1 MLKRKT
7 KKAYILHCYYELFEV
22 ENMGEKPPKKRLPTS
37 VIIALTAII
46 AALVAGAAV
55 YFYVQA
61 ARPRAN
67 LLEIYHWWTSG
78 GEKAAIDAL
87 VKVFQSKYPDVGVI
101 QSPVAGGAGYVMK
114 AVMKSM
120 VAAGEAPDAFQMHA
134 GYEMKPY
141 IDAGYLDTIDELW
154 AQEGWEKVFPPVV
167 RDMVNWGGHYYAV
180 PVNIHRANV
189 LWYNKII
196 LDKYG
201 IDPATLETW
210 DGFFAACEKLRA
222 AGIKY
227 PIAMGG
233 IGKWEIA
240 HAIEQIFVSQGVDF
254 YEDLVNGKLTDP
266 SNPKLVRAFEIMKRY
281 MEYVNPDYASLT
293 WDQAVAKVIRGEAAF
308 TIMGDW
314 ANGEF
319 LVAGKTFGV
328 DYGAIPSPGTKG
340 VYVLV
345 VDCFE
350 LPKGAKHRDNAIK
363 WLRVVGSREGQDTFN
378 PIKGSIAARV
388 DADLTKYGPYQRK
401 AIEDFKAAKYMVPSI
416 VHGSGAPEKFASA
429 FNDIASKFATDRDV
443 AAACRGIIDAISAAK
458 GDYVKVWKLT
468 GG

>member
-1 MLKRKT
+1 MSEGQTKRGLST
-7 KKAYILHCYYELFEV
+7 PALLAIAV
-22 ENMGEKPPKKRLPTS
+22 
-37 VIIALTAII
+37 VITAI
-46 AALVAGAAV
+46 VVAAV
-55 YFYVQA
+55 AYFMF
-61 ARPRAN
+61 RPAPKPSAN

-87 VKVFQSKYPDVGVI
+87 VAVFQQKYPDVGVI

-114 AVMKSM
+114 SVMKSM

-141 IDAGYLDTIDELW
+141 VDAGFLDPIDELW
-154 AQEGWEKVFPPVV
+154 QSQGWESVFPPVV
-167 RDMVNWGGHYYAV
+167 KDMVNWYGHYYAV

-189 LWYNKII
+189 LWYNKKL
-196 LDKYG
+196 LDQYG
-201 IDPATLETW
+201 IDPSTLETW

-222 AGIKY
+222 AGIQY

-240 HAIEQIFVSQGVDF
+240 HALEQIFVSQGVDF
-254 YEDLVNGKLTDP
+254 YQDLVNGKLSDP
-266 SNPKLVRAFEIMKRY
+266 NDPRLINAFNIMKRY
-281 MEYVNPDYASLT
+281 LNYVNPDYASLT

-319 LVAGKTFGV
+319 LVANKQFGV
-328 DYGAIPSPGTKG
+328 DYGAMPVPGTKG

-345 VDCFE
+345 IDCFE
-350 LPKGAKHRDNAIK
+350 KPKGAKHPENSLK
-363 WLRVVGSREGQDTFN
+363 WLMVVGSREGQDAFN
-378 PIKGSIAARV
+378 PIKGSISARL
-388 DADLTKYGPYQRK
+388 DADISKYGPYQK
-401 AIEDFKAAKYMVPSI
+401 AAIQDFKTAKYMVPSI

-429 FNDIASKFATDRDV
+429 FNDIASKFATDKDV
-443 AAACRGIIDAISAAK
+443 SAACKAIIDAINAAK
-458 GDYVKVWKLT
+458 SDYTKTWHLT
-468 GG
+468 G

>member
-1 MLKRKT
+1 MTTLIRT
-7 KKAYILHCYYELFEV
+7 MAAPQKK
-22 ENMGEKPPKKRLPTS
+22 GLPTA
-37 VIIALTAII
+37 VLIAIAVVVTAVVVG
-46 AALVAGAAV
+46 LAV
-55 YFYVQA
+55 YFLLGA
-61 ARPRAN
+61 PARPKAN

-87 VKVFQSKYPDVGVI
+87 VGVFQKKYPDVGVI

-114 AVMKSM
+114 AVMKAM
-120 VAAGEAPDAFQMHA
+120 VAAGEAPDAFQMHL

-141 IDAGYLDTIDELW
+141 IDAGYLEPIDDLW
-154 AQEGWEKVFPPVV
+154 RTEGWEQAFPPVIK
-167 RDMVNWGGHYYAV
+167 DMAYWDGHYYAV

-189 LWYNKII
+189 LWYNKKI
-196 LDKYG
+196 LDQYG
-201 IDPATLETW
+201 IDPNTLKTW

-222 AGIKY
+222 AGMRY

-240 HAIEQIFVSQGVDF
+240 HVIEQIFLSQGVDF
-254 YEDLVNGKLTDP
+254 YQDLINGKLSDP
-266 SNPKLVRAFEIMKRY
+266 NDPRLVKSFEIMRRY

-319 LVAGKTFGV
+319 YVAGKTFGV
-328 DYGAIPSPGTKG
+328 DYGAIPSPGTEG
-340 VYVLV
+340 IFMIVS
-345 VDCFE
+345 DSFQ
-350 LPKGAKHRDNAIK
+350 LPKGAKHPENAVR
-363 WLRVVGSREGQDTFN
+363 WLKVVGSCEGQNAFN
-378 PIKGSIAARV
+378 PIKGSIPARV
-388 DADLTKYGPYQRK
+388 DCDITPYGPYQRR
-401 AIEDFKAAKYMVPSI
+401 AIEDFRTAKYMAPSI

-443 AAACRGIIDAISAAK
+443 AAACRAVIDAINAAK
-458 GDYVKVWKLT
+458 ADYTKVWKLT
-468 GG
+468 G